1 MFDTADPAFIAD
13 PYPAFAALRAG
24 GPVHWHEGL
33 GMHIAVGYE
42 ACDAL
47 LRNRGLARLWRDREP
62 VELFAAFNLL
72 HQTSIL
78 ESEPPTHT
86 RLRRLV
92 AGAFGR
98 GHVERLRPWV
108 DGLADD
114 LVAELAGQVARDGA
128 GDLIATMA
136 DPLPVEVIAEL
147 LGVPAGD
154 RHHLRPWSNAIVKM
168 YEYGLPEHRQR
179 EAEAAAAAFVGY
191 LRGLVAA
198 RRRAPREN
206 DMVSDLV
213 AACDGQDRLS
223 QDEIVGTC
231 VLLLMAGHEATV
243 NVVGNGTLALL
254 RHPEQWRRVVDD
266 PGLVDPCAEEMIRY
280 DSALQI
286 FERTATRDVEVA
298 GARVREGEKV
308 AALLGAA
315 NRDPAVF
322 ADPDAFDAA
331 RAPNPHLGFGAGI
344 HFCLGAPL
352 ARVEVRAVLAAL
364 RSRLPGLALAEE
376 PARRPEFVI
385 RGLTG
390 LRVAGR
396 AEFPGMPRT
405 GCGGRM
411 WTCA

>member
-1 MFDTADPAFIAD
+1 M
-13 PYPAFAALRAG
+13 
-24 GPVHWHEGL
+24 
-33 GMHIAVGYE
+33 
-42 ACDAL
+42 
-47 LRNRGLARLWRDREP
+47 
-62 VELFAAFNLL
+62 
-72 HQTSIL
+72 
-78 ESEPPTHT
+78 
-86 RLRRLV
+86 
-92 AGAFGR
+92 
-98 GHVERLRPWV
+98 
-108 DGLADD
+108 
-114 LVAELAGQVARDGA
+114 
-128 GDLIATMA
+128 
-136 DPLPVEVIAEL
+136 IAEL

-168 YEYGLPEHRQR
+168 YEYGLPAHRQR

-191 LRGLVAA
+191 LRGLVAE

-223 QDEIVGTC
+223 EDEIVGTC

-266 PGLVDPCAEEMIRY
+266 AGLVDPCAEEMIRF

-298 GARVREGEKV
+298 GTRVREGEKV

-331 RAPNPHLGFGAGI
+331 RVPNPHLGFGAGI

-376 PARRPEFVI
+376 PVRRPEFVI

-390 LRVAGR
+390 LRVGSR
-396 AEFPGMPRT
+396 DG
-405 GCGGRM
+405 
-411 WTCA
+411 